1 MLWGLPKAA
10 GLLVYLSALC
20 VVSLCPSVGTL
31 YGLVKDWWMSLI
43 WIETRIW
50 QVLGQGTQAVGP
62 FVSFRWVHPA
72 RRVCLTFTLEHFL
85 QLPVCAS
92 AVMGSDGCSSD
103 SLWGFGPAHQWGM
116 ILSPRPRFID
126 PLFWWL
132 RKCGVSC
139 VPCTETFILVIPT
152 PWQKFVL
159 FVLRLLALSRLDKPA
174 DASLIFPLHLRTEA
188 IIDLVCTG
196 GHLTSALSQHLFDT
210 PEGQLPHV
218 DGHCMWGLCLLS
230 FQWAHWMKDAV
241 LFSPAR
247 LGSWLAPDRK
257 KLMVK
262 KINNRSSNSQLLLG

>member
-1 MLWGLPKAA
+1 
-10 GLLVYLSALC
+10 
-20 VVSLCPSVGTL
+20 
-31 YGLVKDWWMSLI
+31 
-43 WIETRIW
+43 
-50 QVLGQGTQAVGP
+50 
-62 FVSFRWVHPA
+62 
-72 RRVCLTFTLEHFL
+72 
-85 QLPVCAS
+85 
-92 AVMGSDGCSSD
+92 MGSDGCSSD

-196 GHLTSALSQHLFDT
+196 GHLTPALSQHLFDT
-210 PEGQLPHV
+210 PEGHFL
-218 DGHCMWGLCLLS
+218 MWMVTACGVSASWVFSELTGWKMLSYSVLQDKGLGWHLIEKN
-230 FQWAHWMKDAV
+230 WW
-241 LFSPAR
+241 
-247 LGSWLAPDRK
+247 
-257 KLMVK
+257 
-262 KINNRSSNSQLLLG
+262 